1 MIKVLFKERNAHAL
15 LKAAYENTAFP
26 NYVARKNG
34 KITDNLS
41 ENVSYIYID
50 KKHQSLDELK
60 SIFEDLPSRLN
71 RSYQIDVESFA
82 EVFDFEKEEVLRV
95 ILSKLIFGSA
105 QLFKKSIDDTKS
117 KKDSKEKENE
127 ISLLVNNDDN
137 ETKELV
143 NKITLIAEAVNK
155 TRDFQIRP
163 ENFLNSEMLAAEV
176 AEDFSG
182 IKNLTVKTLTKKEIK
197 ELGMGLLLSVNQG
210 STHEPRVVVISYN
223 GDKRSKEHISIVG
236 KGITFDTGGVNTKGY
251 HMEGMKYDMS
261 GSVIAAYA
269 IKVLAELKAKVNV
282 SAVMCITD
290 NRINADASLPEN
302 IYQSMSGKWVE
313 VVDTDA
319 EGRLVLADGIYY
331 AADKLKAT
339 TIIDVATLTGSMLV
353 ALGNTFTGIWSTND
367 EKWETFNKAANTAQ
381 EKVWR
386 MPMHEV
392 YNKGNKSSK
401 VADLANWSSK
411 VRPDSSQAA
420 MFLKEFT
427 KDVDFI
433 HCDVA
438 GTADVQ
444 GEPQGALIA
453 TLVEFALLNQK

>member
-1 MIKVLFKERNAHAL
+1 MIKVIKEL
-15 LKAAYENTAFP
+15 KKDVLVLKAAYENKDFP
-26 NYVARKNG
+26 SYVATKNG

-50 KKHQSLDELK
+50 KKHQSFDELAAL
-60 SIFEDLPSRLN
+60 FENLATSVN
-71 RSYQIDVESFA
+71 RDYQVDVESF
-82 EVFDFEKEEVLRV
+82 VLNNDVLKTFR
-95 ILSKLIFGSA
+95 IIYSKLLFG
-105 QLFKKSIDDTKS
+105 QVKLFKKSIEED
-117 KKDSKEKENE
+117 KEKFKNIYVYVRNENV
-127 ISLLVNNDDN
+127 SAKLVKKIEVVAKAINDVRN
-137 ETKELV
+137 L
-143 NKITLIAEAVNK
+143 
-155 TRDFQIRP
+155 QIKP
-163 ENFLNSEMLAAEV
+163 ENFLNSEMLASEITN
-176 AEDFSG
+176 DFSG
-182 IKNLTVKTLTKKEIK
+182 IEGLELTVLTKKEI
-197 ELGMGLLLSVNQG
+197 EQLNMNLLLSVNKG
-210 STHEPRVVVISYN
+210 SVHEPRVVIVSYKGN
-223 GDKRSKEHISIVG
+223 KKSKEHISIVG

-269 IKVLAELKAKVNV
+269 IKALAQLKANVNV

-290 NRINADASLPEN
+290 NRINNDASLPEN
-302 IYQSMSGKWVE
+302 VYQSMSGKWVE

-319 EGRLVLADGIYY
+319 EGRLVLADGIFY
-331 AADKLKAT
+331 AADKLKPT
-339 TIIDVATLTGSMLV
+339 TIIDVATLTGSMLT

-367 EKWETFNKAANTAQ
+367 SKWDDFLASSKEAN

-386 MPMHEV
+386 MPLHED
-392 YNKGNKSSK
+392 YNKGNKGSK

-427 KDVDFI
+427 KDIDFI

-453 TLVEFALLNQK
+453 TLVEYALLNENK